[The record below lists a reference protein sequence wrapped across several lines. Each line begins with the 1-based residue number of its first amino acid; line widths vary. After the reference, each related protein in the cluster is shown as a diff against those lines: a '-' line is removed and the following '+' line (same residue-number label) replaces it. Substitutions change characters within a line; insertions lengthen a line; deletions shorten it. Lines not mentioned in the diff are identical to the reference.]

1 MSKPQGSN
9 KEMFDSTRQK
19 FIEKAHDRFIA
30 QGYMATSTNDIVHD
44 AEMARGALYHHF
56 KNKEELFKAV
66 IEDKIHQLQT
76 VLNEQMEKR
85 VHCGISNPEED
96 LLVSLDVIV
105 DLFKDKS
112 YRRLIVIE
120 SLVALPHEQRRETMH
135 DYFKPIVMHFFDQLN
150 ITEKATPEVLEA
162 MIIGL
167 IGFMAESVRS
177 FEYMD
182 DDTKQ
187 QQHGEDIKQAIRYF
201 LKPFIAQYSN

>member
-105 DLFKDKS
+105 DLFKDQS

-201 LKPFIAQYSN
+201 L

>member
-96 LLVSLDVIV
+96 LLVSLDVLV

>member
-105 DLFKDKS
+105 DLFKDQS

-150 ITEKATPEVLEA
+150 ITEKATPKVLEA

>member
-105 DLFKDKS
+105 DLFKDQS

>member
-1 MSKPQGSN
+1 
-9 KEMFDSTRQK
+9 
-19 FIEKAHDRFIA
+19 
-30 QGYMATSTNDIVHD
+30 
-44 AEMARGALYHHF
+44 
-56 KNKEELFKAV
+56 
-66 IEDKIHQLQT
+66 
-76 VLNEQMEKR
+76 MEKR

-105 DLFKDKS
+105 DLFKDQS

>member
-1 MSKPQGSN
+1 
-9 KEMFDSTRQK
+9 
-19 FIEKAHDRFIA
+19 
-30 QGYMATSTNDIVHD
+30 
-44 AEMARGALYHHF
+44 
-56 KNKEELFKAV
+56 
-66 IEDKIHQLQT
+66 
-76 VLNEQMEKR
+76 
-85 VHCGISNPEED
+85 
-96 LLVSLDVIV
+96 
-105 DLFKDKS
+105 
-112 YRRLIVIE
+112 
-120 SLVALPHEQRRETMH
+120 
-135 DYFKPIVMHFFDQLN
+135 MHFFDQLN

>member
-187 QQHGEDIKQAIRYF
+187 QQHGEDIKQAIRYL

>member
-105 DLFKDKS
+105 DLFKDQS

-135 DYFKPIVMHFFDQLN
+135 DYFLF
-150 ITEKATPEVLEA
+150 
-162 MIIGL
+162 
-167 IGFMAESVRS
+167 
-177 FEYMD
+177 
-182 DDTKQ
+182 
-187 QQHGEDIKQAIRYF
+187 
-201 LKPFIAQYSN
+201 